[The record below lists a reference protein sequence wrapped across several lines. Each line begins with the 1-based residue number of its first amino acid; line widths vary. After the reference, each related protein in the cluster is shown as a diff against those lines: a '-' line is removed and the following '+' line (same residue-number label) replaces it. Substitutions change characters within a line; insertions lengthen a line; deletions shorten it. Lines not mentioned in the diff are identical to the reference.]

1 MESAMRAIILAGGKG
16 TRLKPYT
23 TTIPKPLVPIGD
35 TAIMDVLLKR
45 LVLCGC
51 ERATVAVGHMAQL
64 IMAYYG
70 DGAKWGLELDYC
82 VEDQPLSTI
91 GPLTLIKDL
100 PDHFLVMNGDLLT
113 DLDFGGLFRAHVES
127 GAVGTVAVKSRDVR
141 IDFGVL
147 GYDDRTRRLT
157 SFAEKP
163 VESFSVSM
171 GIYAFSKRVMEH
183 VPRGRPFGFD
193 DLMLACLAGGVDIR
207 AYPYGG
213 YWLDI
218 GRPDDYD
225 QANRDFPG
233 IRAKLFGEG

>member
-1 MESAMRAIILAGGKG
+1 MRAIILAGGKG
-16 TRLKPYT
+16 TRLRPYT
-23 TTIPKPLVPIGD
+23 MTIPKPLVPIGD

-70 DGAKWGLELDYC
+70 DGAKWGLKLDYC
-82 VEDQPLSTI
+82 IEEQPLSTI
-91 GPLTLIKDL
+91 GPLTLMRDL

-113 DLDFGGLFRAHVES
+113 DLDFGDLFRAHVES
-127 GAVGTVAVKSRDVR
+127 GAVGTVAVKSRDLKV
-141 IDFGVL
+141 DFGVL
-147 GYDDRTRRLT
+147 CYDAKTRRLT

-163 VESFSVSM
+163 SESFSVSM

-183 VPRGRPFGFD
+183 VPQGRPFGFD
-193 DLMLACLAGGVDIR
+193 DLMLACLAGGVDVR
-207 AYPYGG
+207 VYPHAG

-225 QANRDFPG
+225 QADHDFPEM
-233 IRAKLFGEG
+233 RAKLLGGS